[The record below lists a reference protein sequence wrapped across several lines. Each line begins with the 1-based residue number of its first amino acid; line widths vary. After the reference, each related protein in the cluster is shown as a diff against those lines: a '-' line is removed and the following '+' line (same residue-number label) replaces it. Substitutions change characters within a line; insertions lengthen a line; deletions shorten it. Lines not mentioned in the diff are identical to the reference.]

1 MKGTIMEELFIP
13 YDLSNAEPIDIAKAA
28 VSILDK
34 KKATNIKVLR
44 VSDNTVLTDY
54 FVIVTATSN
63 TQMKS
68 FADELDYQLSR
79 CGIEPKS
86 IEGEKESKWMLLDY
100 YSVIIHVFTRDAREF
115 YKLEKLWADAEEINI
130 DDLLI
135 D

>member
-1 MKGTIMEELFIP
+1 MEELFTP
-13 YDLSNAEPIDIAKAA
+13 YDLSSAEPIELAKAI

-34 KKATNIKVLR
+34 KKASNIKLLR
-44 VSDNTVLTDY
+44 VADNTVLTDY
-54 FVIVTATSN
+54 FVIVTANSN

-68 FADELDYQLSR
+68 FADEVDYQLSR
-79 CGIEPKS
+79 CGVEPKG

-100 YSVIIHVFTRDAREF
+100 YSVIVHVFTRDARDF
-115 YKLEKLWADAEEINI
+115 YKLVKLWADAEEINI

>member
-1 MKGTIMEELFIP
+1 MEELFAP
-13 YDLSNAEPIDIAKAA
+13 YDLSSAEPLEIAKAV

-34 KKATNIKVLR
+34 KKASNIKLLR
-44 VSDNTVLTDY
+44 VADNTVLTDY
-54 FVIVTATSN
+54 FVIVTANSN

-68 FADELDYQLSR
+68 FADEVDYQLSR
-79 CGIEPKS
+79 CGLEPKG

-100 YSVIIHVFTRDAREF
+100 YSVIVHVFTRDARDF

-130 DDLLI
+130 DDILI